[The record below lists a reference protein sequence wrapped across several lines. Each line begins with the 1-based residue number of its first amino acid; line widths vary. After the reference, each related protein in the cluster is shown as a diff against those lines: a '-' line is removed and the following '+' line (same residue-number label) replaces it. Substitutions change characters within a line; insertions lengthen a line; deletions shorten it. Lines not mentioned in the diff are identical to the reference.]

1 MDIDQSRPVLKLLTR
16 VAGVPDSI
24 PSPAV
29 YFHCIYMLIHPFL
42 QYILF
47 RPCEQWERMVRVANL
62 YDAWIQYKGFS
73 LETILRRAP
82 WNSRSANVLDWV
94 SNFLLIDLLKS
105 RSDIHMIFNN
115 FTTGDQ
121 LKINTSIY
129 IVLVIILEIRLNRYI
144 WSIVTVMF
152 MNIDKWK

>member
-47 RPCEQWERMVRVANL
+47 RPCEQWERMVRVVNL

-73 LETILRRAP
+73 LETILWRAP

-121 LKINTSIY
+121 LKINTGIW
-129 IVLVIILEIRLNRYI
+129 ILVIILEIRLNRYI
-144 WSIVTVMF
+144 WSIVMI

>member
-1 MDIDQSRPVLKLLTR
+1 MDIGQSRPVLKLLTR
-16 VAGVPDSI
+16 VAVVPDSI
-24 PSPAV
+24 PSPAL

-73 LETILRRAP
+73 LETILWRAP

-94 SNFLLIDLLKS
+94 SNFLFFDLLKS
-105 RSDIHMIFNN
+105 GSDIHMIFNN
-115 FTTGDQ
+115 FTTRGQ
-121 LKINTSIY
+121 LKINTGIW
-129 IVLVIILEIRLNRYI
+129 ILVIILEIRLNRYI

>member
-16 VAGVPDSI
+16 VAVVPDSI
-24 PSPAV
+24 PSH
-29 YFHCIYMLIHPFL
+29 FHCIYMLIHPFL

-62 YDAWIQYKGFS
+62 YDAWIQCKGFS
-73 LETILRRAP
+73 LETILWRAP

-115 FTTGDQ
+115 FTTRGQ
-121 LKINTSIY
+121 LKINTGIW
-129 IVLVIILEIRLNRYI
+129 ILVISLEIRLNRYI
-144 WSIVTVMF
+144 WSIVMI

>member
-1 MDIDQSRPVLKLLTR
+1 MDIGQSRPVLKLLTR

-47 RPCEQWERMVRVANL
+47 RPCEQWERMVRVVNL

-73 LETILRRAP
+73 LETILWRAP

-115 FTTGDQ
+115 FTTRGQ
-121 LKINTSIY
+121 LKINNGIW
-129 IVLVIILEIRLNRYI
+129 ILVIILEIRLNRYI
-144 WSIVTVMF
+144 WSIVMI